1 MGGVLRV
8 TERKEVQQIRHGVH
22 LKVSTL
28 LNTLEGDF
36 FFFFFSFNGDGK
48 GTLKMYAKHITTILT
63 AEGKKSNSCVMIM
76 NVITATLKDK
86 NGQICHDANVK

>member
-28 LNTLEGDF
+28 LNTLAGD
-36 FFFFFSFNGDGK
+36 FFFFFSFNGEGK

-63 AEGKKSNSCVMIM
+63 AEGKKNQLLCNDYECNYCYAERQKWPNLS
-76 NVITATLKDK
+76 
-86 NGQICHDANVK
+86 